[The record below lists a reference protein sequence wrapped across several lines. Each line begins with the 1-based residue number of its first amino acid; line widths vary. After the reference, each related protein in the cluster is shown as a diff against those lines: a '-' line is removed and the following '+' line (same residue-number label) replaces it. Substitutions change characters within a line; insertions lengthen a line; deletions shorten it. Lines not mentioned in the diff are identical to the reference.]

1 VLKILN
7 RNKENKMTPYFYK
20 ILHKNTGKIYV
31 GSQYGKNSDPKN
43 LWKSYFSS
51 SVYVKKL
58 IEQHGTESFEI
69 LMIKERPDARE
80 YEQRYL
86 LRMYYALGRD
96 KFCDIFINK
105 NLSPGILLTE
115 EMIEKANIK
124 RRISMPI
131 ASKKLLEEGRHN
143 FQLFPNAGEY
153 EHVRKLRSERMM
165 GNTYS
170 LGKMVTNETR
180 NKIAEGVKGNTN
192 VRNTKWWNN
201 GKQRKRSKVCPGE
214 GWKEGFQIN

>member
-58 IEQHGTESFEI
+58 IEQYGTESFEI

>member
-1 VLKILN
+1 
-7 RNKENKMTPYFYK
+7 MTQYFYK

-58 IEQHGTESFEI
+58 IEQYGTESFEI

>member
-1 VLKILN
+1 
-7 RNKENKMTPYFYK
+7 MTPYFYK

-31 GSQYGKNSDPKN
+31 GSQYGKNSDSKN
-43 LWKSYFSS
+43 LWKSYFTS

-58 IEQHGTESFEI
+58 IEEYGTDSFEV
-69 LMIKERPDARE
+69 LTIKERPDARQ

-86 LRMYYALGRD
+86 LKMYYAFGKN

-124 RRISMPI
+124 RKISNSI
-131 ASKKLLEEGRHN
+131 SSKKLLEEGRHN

-153 EHVRKLRSERMM
+153 EHVRKLRSEKMM
-165 GNTYS
+165 NNTYG
-170 LGKMVTNETR
+170 LGRIMTDETR
-180 NKIAEGVKGNTN
+180 NKISESVKGNTN

>member
-1 VLKILN
+1 
-7 RNKENKMTPYFYK
+7 MTPYFYK

-58 IEQHGTESFEI
+58 IEQYGTESFEI

>member
-1 VLKILN
+1 
-7 RNKENKMTPYFYK
+7 MTPYFYK

-58 IEQHGTESFEI
+58 IEDYGIESFEI
-69 LMIKERPDARE
+69 LTIKERPDARE

-86 LRMYYALGRD
+86 LKMYYILGRD
-96 KFCDIFINK
+96 KFCNIFINK
-105 NLSPGILLTE
+105 SLSPGILLTE

-124 RRISMPI
+124 RRISNSI
-131 ASKKLLEEGRHN
+131 SSKKLLEEGRHN
-143 FQLFPNAGEY
+143 FQLKHASSY
-153 EHVRKLRSERMM
+153 EHVRKKSCERMI
-165 GNTYS
+165 GNTYA
-170 LGKMVTNETR
+170 LGRIVTDETK

-201 GKQRKRSKVCPGE
+201 GNERKRSKTSPGE
-214 GWKEGFQIN
+214 SWKEGFKIN

>member
-1 VLKILN
+1 
-7 RNKENKMTPYFYK
+7 MTPYFYK

-58 IEQHGTESFEI
+58 IEEYGIESFEI
-69 LMIKERPDARE
+69 LTIKERSDARE

-86 LRMYYALGRD
+86 LKMYYILGKD
-96 KFCDIFINK
+96 KFCNIFINK

-143 FQLFPNAGEY
+143 FQLFPNPSYKQEN
-153 EHVRKLRSERMM
+153 RKKSSERMM
-165 GNTYS
+165 GNTYG
-170 LGKMVTNETR
+170 LGRIMTDETK

-201 GKQRKRSKVCPGE
+201 GNERKRSKTCPGE